1 LDFFFRFRKG
11 QYPWRIK
18 MATKLATK
26 LGTLLKTFIRVLPQI
41 QETIRVIK
49 GEEKRPGLGG
59 GRGKKRGLGRKTL

>member
-1 LDFFFRFRKG
+1 
-11 QYPWRIK
+11 

-49 GEEKRPGLGG
+49 GEEKKQGFGG
-59 GRGKKRGLGRKTL
+59 GRGKKRGPGRKSL